1 MHRSV
6 RRSGEVPERFRQFW
20 NDPKTTVRERKR
32 AVRFLIE
39 DVTVHKTDQ
48 IVAHIRFKGGATQT
62 INVPLPPPF
71 AQSRLTNPTICRSA
85 VFVRLYI
92 SVLLKG
98 IRMSPHLPEI
108 RLRPV
113 TEADL
118 GMFRRF
124 AVEPG
129 LIGLDWSG
137 FRDPKAVQRRFD
149 TDSYLGEDNGRLIVD
164 VTAGTEPGREPA
176 GLVSYQRRY
185 HGTQA
190 FCWEIGIALLPEW
203 RGRGIGW
210 RAQAIFCSYLFENT
224 PVQRIEAATHAE
236 NASEQRSLEK
246 AGFTLEGVIRA
257 AEFRAGQWR
266 DGYLYSRLRTDP
278 DPLAD

>member
-1 MHRSV
+1 M
-6 RRSGEVPERFRQFW
+6 
-20 NDPKTTVRERKR
+20 
-32 AVRFLIE
+32 
-39 DVTVHKTDQ
+39 
-48 IVAHIRFKGGATQT
+48 
-62 INVPLPPPF
+62 
-71 AQSRLTNPTICRSA
+71 SR
-85 VFVRLYI
+85 
-92 SVLLKG
+92 
-98 IRMSPHLPEI
+98 HLPEI

-118 GMFRRF
+118 DMFRRF
-124 AVEPG
+124 VVEPG
-129 LIGLDWSG
+129 LVGLDWSG

-176 GLVSYQRRY
+176 GLVSYRRRY
-185 HGTQA
+185 YGTQA

-203 RGRGIGW
+203 RGQGIGW
-210 RAQAIFCSYLFENT
+210 RAQAMFCSYLFENT
-224 PVQRIEAATHAE
+224 
-236 NASEQRSLEK
+236 SEQRALEK

-257 AEFRAGQWR
+257 AEFRAGEWR